1 MRDYRLDILGVTE
14 MRWTGQ
20 GRLVI
25 DGATVL
31 YSGKQDHHTHGVG
44 LILSSCAAQALVV
57 WRPVNERIITARLYT
72 RHAKVTIVQVYAPT
86 EVASEEEKDIFYTQ
100 LQGVLEEIPSY
111 DIKLLIGD
119 FNAKL
124 DSDRRGLHT
133 TVGPHGSASSTN
145 DNGERL
151 LMLTSTNGLS
161 IGNTFFKHKQIHK
174 MTWVL
179 PDGNTRN
186 ELDYICTST
195 RWCSSLVGVRSHR
208 GADVGSDHY
217 LVVGKI
223 RLKLKKVQTV
233 WLKRP
238 YAVDKLKSYI

>member
-1 MRDYRLDILGVTE
+1 M
-14 MRWTGQ
+14 
-20 GRLVI
+20 
-25 DGATVL
+25 
-31 YSGKQDHHTHGVG
+31 
-44 LILSSCAAQALVV
+44 
-57 WRPVNERIITARLYT
+57 
-72 RHAKVTIVQVYAPT
+72 
-86 EVASEEEKDIFYTQ
+86 
-100 LQGVLEEIPSY
+100 LEEIPSY
-111 DIKLLIGD
+111 DIKLLIGN

-174 MTWVL
+174 VTWVS
-179 PDGNTRN
+179 PDGNTQN

-195 RWCSSLVGVRSHR
+195 RWRSSLVDVRSHT

-233 WLKRP
+233 RPKRP
-238 YAVDKLKSYI
+238 YAVDKLKNYVISKCYCEELSKKLKVLQHP